1 MNTSETTIHG
11 QIDTVT
17 HTMYNEDT
25 VRQIAED
32 ASHQA
37 DANILTR
44 LMSGEAILDS
54 NKCNTSSKSD
64 KRRNRY
70 DQQNQSQNYDK
81 RSGSMGL
88 R

>member
-1 MNTSETTIHG
+1 MNTPETTTHG
-11 QIDTVT
+11 QFDTVT
-17 HTMYNEDT
+17 PAMYNEDT
-25 VRQIAED
+25 VRQIAEEG
-32 ASHQA
+32 AHQA
-37 DANILTR
+37 IADILTR
-44 LMSGEAILDS
+44 KTSGEAILDS

-64 KRRNRY
+64 KRRNRH